1 MCSPLPICKIIW
13 SENQRCGDLVDPVSP
28 GILEILRKAENAGSW
43 TVNRIVLAHDKSAG
57 LQKRGVLGRSQQAAL
72 LFYRGTWPN
81 KMAAEASDNFGG
93 TVSDDIW
100 YNVPR
105 LNRIQW

>member
-1 MCSPLPICKIIW
+1 M
-13 SENQRCGDLVDPVSP
+13 
-28 GILEILRKAENAGSW
+28 
-43 TVNRIVLAHDKSAG
+43 TG
-57 LQKRGVLGRSQQAAL
+57 LQGFQKRGVLGRSQQAAL
-72 LFYRGTWPN
+72 LICRGTWPH

-105 LNRIQW
+105 FEKDSVVTIPYAIEEAIFQDTAWASTSAREAENDADIEEGHA